1 MMDNI
6 LGWNVGALL
15 RNIAEAE
22 VVSLYFPHLG
32 RALVVDLRHDET
44 DPPLIVIDGMVAGPR
59 ERMDSLKHMRPR
71 FEPPQTLTVAPW
83 LAPVKSMESSGALA
97 AVGRRLAAVSD
108 ADERR
113 LGRAY
118 AELLT
123 IERDEVWA
131 LIRGDEQRTRTLY
144 QR

>member
-71 FEPPQTLTVAPW
+71 VEPRAGCRRTPA
-83 LAPVKSMESSGALA
+83 
-97 AVGRRLAAVSD
+97 GRG
-108 ADERR
+108 ERR
-113 LGRAY
+113 GRTATGTRLRRAADDRARRSVGVDTRGRA
-118 AELLT
+118 ANA
-123 IERDEVWA
+123 DAVPA
-131 LIRGDEQRTRTLY
+131 IRPH
-144 QR
+144 